1 MTTTLWLRIS
11 SIVSFLFAAGHA
23 MGGRVSWSPIGET
36 DVLRAMRDFRF
47 DVMGTSRTYLDFF
60 LGFGHLLSVATLLQA
75 VLLWQLA
82 SLARNDAAR
91 FRPLIAAFVVASFAG
106 GVLTWMYIFP
116 VPVAF
121 SAVLTACLAVA
132 LFLAR

>member
-11 SIVSFLFAAGHA
+11 SIVSFLPLIVA
-23 MGGRVSWSPIGET
+23 
-36 DVLRAMRDFRF
+36 
-47 DVMGTSRTYLDFF
+47 F
-60 LGFGHLLSVATLLQA
+60 LV
-75 VLLWQLA
+75 A
-82 SLARNDAAR
+82 SL
-91 FRPLIAAFVVASFAG
+91 AG
-106 GVLTWMYIFP
+106 GVLTWICIFP